1 MSTLQEVHVLLLS
14 QNHRL
19 EESQRIIASLKMNEN
34 EVKTENEQLK
44 QLVEVL
50 ESRVA
55 ESAQEIK
62 SATPEP
68 LGNNDMSHTW
78 WKYVWHECQRLGREK
93 RVALQQLNGDA
104 PEYDTVLTH
113 QQQSEKMAESLR
125 VQAVE
130 LITARQVCRLQQ
142 IYCCSIL
149 MS

>member
-1 MSTLQEVHVLLLS
+1 MLLL
-14 QNHRL
+14 QNRRL
-19 EESQRIIASLKMNEN
+19 EESQRIIASLKMDEN

-44 QLVEVL
+44 QLVEEL
-50 ESRVA
+50 ESRLA

-68 LGNNDMSHTW
+68 LRNNDLSHTW

-93 RVALQQLNGDA
+93 RVALQQLNGDT
-104 PEYDTVLTH
+104 PEYDTATH

-130 LITARQVCRLQQ
+130 LITARQVCR
-142 IYCCSIL
+142 
-149 MS
+149 

>member
-1 MSTLQEVHVLLLS
+1 MYLLLS
-14 QNHRL
+14 QKYHRL
-19 EESQRIIASLKMNEN
+19 DESQRIISSMKMEEK
-34 EVKTENEQLK
+34 EVATENEQLK

-50 ESRVA
+50 ESRVV

-68 LGNNDMSHTW
+68 IVNSDMSHTW

-93 RVALQQLNGDA
+93 RMALQQLNGDA
-104 PEYDTVLTH
+104 SENDTMLTH

-130 LITARQVCRLQQ
+130 LITARQVC
-142 IYCCSIL
+142 I
-149 MS
+149 